1 MKKERHELRNI
12 KFSKLY
18 ILFGLFLFGLIVYRM
33 ATLSLNNEVEGVNL
47 QSMANNRTTRKET
60 LYSKRGTI
68 YDVNGNPLAQNISSY
83 TLIAYLSPSRTTDPN
98 RPKHVVDVDYTA
110 EELSKVLN
118 VSKEQLVKYL
128 SKENVYQ
135 VELGVGTKNLTEL
148 RRMRLKHLIFLV

>member
-68 YDVNGNPLAQNISSY
+68 
-83 TLIAYLSPSRTTDPN
+83 
-98 RPKHVVDVDYTA
+98 
-110 EELSKVLN
+110 
-118 VSKEQLVKYL
+118 
-128 SKENVYQ
+128 
-135 VELGVGTKNLTEL
+135 
-148 RRMRLKHLIFLV
+148 